1 MQDVLLVLISLPF
14 ALSGSLWL
22 LYMLDYQLSVAVA
35 VGLIALSGVA
45 AEFAVV
51 MLLYL
56 KRAVEDAQP
65 TTEQQLWQAIMQGAV
80 QRVRPK
86 AMTVL
91 TIVVSLLPI
100 MFGSGT
106 GNEVMQRIAAPML
119 GGMVAAPLVSMLLM
133 PVLYF
138 LLLRRKLVITPA

>member
-1 MQDVLLVLISLPF
+1 
-14 ALSGSLWL
+14 
-22 LYMLDYQLSVAVA
+22 
-35 VGLIALSGVA
+35 VA

-56 KRAVEDAQP
+56 KRAVEEVKPQNQ
-65 TTEQQLWQAIMQGAV
+65 QQLWQAIMQGAV

-91 TIVVSLLPI
+91 TIIVSLLPV
-100 MFGSGT
+100 MLGSGA

-119 GGMVAAPLVSMLLM
+119 GGMLAAPLVSMLLM

-138 LLLRRKLVITPA
+138 LLLRRALPAN

>member
-1 MQDVLLVLISLPF
+1 M
-14 ALSGSLWL
+14 
-22 LYMLDYQLSVAVA
+22 A

-56 KRAVEDAQP
+56 KRAVDELKP
-65 TTEQQLWQAIMQGAV
+65 ENEQQLWHAIMQGAV

-91 TIVVSLLPI
+91 TIIVSLLPI
-100 MFGSGT
+100 MLGGGA

-119 GGMVAAPLVSMLLM
+119 GGMIAAPLVSMLLM

-138 LLLRRKLVITPA
+138 LLLRRLLPQK